1 LAEVIKYG
9 IIHDKEMFG
18 LLEERRDAVVERDP
32 PLMEDMVVRSCKIKA
47 HIVEVDEQEGGLRRI
62 LNFGHT
68 LGHAIEAASGYRL
81 SHGEAVA
88 IGTVGASKISHK
100 LDYLDEGTYRR
111 IVLVIKQYG
120 LPTEIPADL
129 DTEDILGFLASDKKV
144 VGKKI
149 HFVLIR
155 DIGAPFVTAEVPKN
169 IMKEVIE
176 ELTP

>member
-1 LAEVIKYG
+1 
-9 IIHDKEMFG
+9 
-18 LLEERRDAVVERDP
+18 
-32 PLMEDMVVRSCKIKA
+32 MEDLVVRSCKIKA

-62 LNFGHT
+62 LNLGHT
-68 LGHAIEAASGYRL
+68 LGHALEAASGYRL

-88 IGTVGASKISHK
+88 IGTVGACKISHK
-100 LDYLDEGTYRR
+100 LDYLDERTYRR
-111 IVLVIKQYG
+111 IVRVIKQYG
-120 LPTEIPADL
+120 LPTEIPAGF

-155 DIGAPFVTAEVPKN
+155 NIGAPFVTAEVPKR